1 MKAQPLA
8 RASNVPGPVGIG
20 ERGEGVVEKR
30 GVEGERG
37 RGIGRGEK
45 RVGQGK
51 WREKEELRV

>member
-37 RGIGRGEK
+37 RGMGGGAR
-45 RVGQGK
+45 RGQGK
-51 WREKEELRV
+51 WREKGELKV